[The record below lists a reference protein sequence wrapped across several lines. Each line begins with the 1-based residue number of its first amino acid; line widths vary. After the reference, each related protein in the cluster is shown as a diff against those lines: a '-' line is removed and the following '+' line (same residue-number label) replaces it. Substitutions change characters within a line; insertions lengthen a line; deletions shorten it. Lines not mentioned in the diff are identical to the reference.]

1 MFENLIFMSWEDVS
15 YVVRSKTRKSILIE
29 LKTPKTPSLL
39 ASALKTSIPNA
50 SRALKQLRKRQMVI
64 CLTPDERTGRIY
76 ALTDK
81 GKEVLEKIVEM
92 NKQPPSS
99 RR

>member
-1 MFENLIFMSWEDVS
+1 MPWEDVS
-15 YVVRSKTRKSILIE
+15 YVIRSKTRKAVLIG

-39 ASALKTSIPNA
+39 AQTLKTSIPNV
-50 SRALKQLRKRQMVI
+50 SRALKQLRNRQIVA
-64 CLTPDERTGRIY
+64 CLTPNERTGRIY

-92 NKQPPSS
+92 NQRTPAGKDGS
-99 RR
+99 